1 MKNLTTFINEKRA
14 LNNKVIKESDDS
26 KEISFN
32 FTDLENAKETIESLE
47 KMDNVTKKSDNEL
60 IVTVTS
66 DNVDKLD
73 TVVDILQQYA
83 ETLRHSSK
91 RSSSETYAQKTI
103 TFAKS
108 VASLNDAID
117 ELSGGEEE

>member
-14 LNNKVIKESDDS
+14 LNNKTIKESNDS
-26 KEISFN
+26 KEITFN

-60 IVTVTS
+60 TVTVTS

-103 TFAKS
+103 AFAKS

-117 ELSGGEEE
+117 ELSGSEEE